1 MTHKQN
7 LKVAMSIY
15 TQLLKEAVE
24 SYDLEMI
31 QEYEAEL
38 RRTEKLLQE
47 EA

>member
-1 MTHKQN
+1 MKHKQN
-7 LKVAMSIY
+7 LKMSIY

-24 SYDLEMI
+24 RHDLEKI

-38 RRTEKLLQE
+38 RRTEKLLEE